1 MKSISRLVTKER
13 TDRQR
18 RGGGRGT
25 RIDRMLVI
33 LGWSMILFPFGCTRV
48 TPVQDFGGEEGKQIA
63 DLIDEL
69 NDFKSTDEKIV
80 PNFASNTRIPSS
92 ADLSRFDYSILGQPQ
107 VDGDSATCNI
117 RLDHLDGTPAS
128 EKEWRFKKVGG
139 SWKLETAPL

>member
-18 RGGGRGT
+18 SGGGRGT
-25 RIDRMLVI
+25 GIYRMLMI
-33 LGWSMILFPFGCTRV
+33 LGWSMILFLSGCTRG

-63 DLIDEL
+63 DLIDDL
-69 NDFKSTDEKIV
+69 NDFKWTDEKIV
-80 PNFASNTRIPSS
+80 SNFASNAGIPSS
-92 ADLSRFDYSILGQPQ
+92 ADLSRFDYSIIGQPQ

-117 RLDHLDGTPAS
+117 RLDHLDGAPAS
-128 EKEWRFKKVGG
+128 EREWRFKKVGG